1 MRRFIHTF
9 IFRLPYNHYAMKA
22 FEELIEEVYQDG
34 DLRPEFVKFVQ
45 LRRQRRETIRQWK
58 EKMPIP
64 DQALRFLNYY
74 EISQT
79 PTDLSPE
86 MVSVQ
91 WGLTILSS
99 SLFKTLSLRYP
110 LAAEELH
117 RLREAVVLR
126 YEQAL

>member
-1 MRRFIHTF
+1 MQRFIHTL
-9 IFRLPYNHYAMKA
+9 IFHPTPAPMKA

-34 DLRPEFVKFVQ
+34 DLRAEFVKFVQ
-45 LRRQRRETIRQWK
+45 LRRQWRESRKQLQGS
-58 EKMPIP
+58 MPVYNP
-64 DQALRFLNYY
+64 TRRFLSYY

-79 PTDLSPE
+79 PANLSPE
-86 MVSVQ
+86 VVSVQ
-91 WGLTILSS
+91 WGLTVLSS